1 MSYQTTS
8 DANKDG
14 NGKNTDGI
22 VYVAGSYQRE
32 FKAAA
37 ALKLTWKENY
47 YTGTKYSMLVRSDQ
61 W

>member
-14 NGKNTDGI
+14 NGKNKGGI
-22 VYVAGSYQRE
+22 VYVAGTYKRE